1 MVTESLATSISLT
14 WDQPQGSADAV
25 DSYEINYSFTVN
37 NCPDLG
43 KISRDSIDAGSM
55 TTYTL
60 TDSPDTPVEEDSEY
74 TISVTAFNSAGR
86 SEAASVTPSTPRAG
100 LVE

>member
-1 MVTESLATSISLT
+1 
-14 WDQPQGSADAV
+14 
-25 DSYEINYSFTVN
+25 
-37 NCPDLG
+37 
-43 KISRDSIDAGSM
+43 M